1 MTDDDEVAA
10 DEEIGVVGLESDEND
25 DDEVAADVEWAE
37 GEWIV
42 NDETGE
48 QVWQPAEGGPEVSA
62 GQWTEA
68 ATEGGEVSAD
78 SGSLW
83 NPALLSNAK
92 GSLDRWAERW
102 SVQDDP
108 YVEGLTEAI
117 RDNKNMTMWASL
129 DPYEKLPS
137 PPPVAG
143 RRLNQITQV
152 ATGLRNVL
160 VFVPVAITWWAIG
173 KATSAFGDYKDLH
186 PDERSIAFLDFWRSD
201 SELLTNEKLFGLT
214 PKIQEIAY
222 FDFLLIAVVVALTI
236 LAGAIGALAERR
248 GDLQE
253 DRIETERSR
262 VALELIDALE
272 NKRTASPETIAGSI
286 ATVLNDLVDASR
298 EVRNAA
304 LQLEQ
309 ASTGIGSFST
319 QLDSLNDSLQQLSE
333 QVGIHVGGQIVP
345 AIESLG
351 QSVKDLDTAISS
363 DTRQVFAEIMNGL
376 SGISAGLEGMSDH
389 LERTGASVEFGTKQL
404 RDDLDVIHSTITG
417 RPRPSQ
423 P

>member
-25 DDEVAADVEWAE
+25 DDEVAADDEIRPRLRRIGQVVV
-37 GEWIV
+37 GLDP
-42 NDETGE
+42 DETDNEEPLNDFGS
-48 QVWQPAEGGPEVSA
+48 PGGS
-62 GQWTEA
+62 
-68 ATEGGEVSAD
+68 GGVSAD

-248 GDLQE
+248 GDRQE

-262 VALELIDALE
+262 VALELVDALE

-309 ASTGIGSFST
+309 ASTGIGSFNT

-345 AIESLG
+345 AVESLG
-351 QSVKDLDTAISS
+351 QSVRDLDTAISS

>member
-10 DEEIGVVGLESDEND
+10 DDEIGVVGLEPDETD
-25 DDEVAADVEWAE
+25 DDEVAADDEIGVVGLEP
-37 GEWIV
+37 GETD
-42 NDETGE
+42 NEELLSDFGS
-48 QVWQPAEGGPEVSA
+48 PGGS
-62 GQWTEA
+62 
-68 ATEGGEVSAD
+68 GGASAD

-83 NPALLSNAK
+83 NPALLSNAQ
-92 GSLDRWAERW
+92 GSLDRWADRW

-117 RDNKNMTMWASL
+117 RNNKNMTMWASL
-129 DPYEKLPS
+129 DPYEMLPS
-137 PPPVAG
+137 PPPAAG
-143 RRLNQITQV
+143 RRLDRITQA

-173 KATSAFGDYKDLH
+173 KALDAFGTFKEQQSD
-186 PDERSIAFLDFWRSD
+186 DESISFLDFWRD
-201 SELLTNEKLFGLT
+201 GGGLLEDETLFGLT
-214 PKIQEIAY
+214 PKIQEIA
-222 FDFLLIAVVVALTI
+222 FVDFLIIAAVVALTV
-236 LAGAIGALAERR
+236 LAGVVGALAERR
-248 GDLQE
+248 RDLQE
-253 DRIETERSR
+253 DQIDFERSR
-262 VALELIDALE
+262 VALELVDALE
-272 NKRTASPETIAGSI
+272 NKRSASPETIAGSI

-309 ASTGIGSFST
+309 ASTGMGSFST
-319 QLDSLNDSLQQLSE
+319 QLDSLNDSLKELSD
-333 QVGIHVGGQIVP
+333 QVGIHVGGQIVS

-376 SGISAGLEGMSDH
+376 SGIGAGLEGMSDH

-404 RDDLDVIHSTITG
+404 RDDLDAIRSTVAG

>member
-10 DEEIGVVGLESDEND
+10 DDEIGVVGLESDEND
-25 DDEVAADVEWAE
+25 DDEVAADDEIRPRLRRIGQVVV
-37 GEWIV
+37 GLDP
-42 NDETGE
+42 DETDNEEPLNDFGS
-48 QVWQPAEGGPEVSA
+48 PGDSGG
-62 GQWTEA
+62 
-68 ATEGGEVSAD
+68 VSAD

-92 GSLDRWAERW
+92 GSLDRWADRW

-137 PPPVAG
+137 PPPAAG

-186 PDERSIAFLDFWRSD
+186 LDESSIAFLDFWRSD

-262 VALELIDALE
+262 VALELVDALE

-404 RDDLDVIHSTITG
+404 RDDLDAIHSTITG